1 MMSLDSV
8 LLEVT
13 GRLLVSNKTDYYLS
27 RLKHGYEIQRIKQD
41 NYNHSLEIFFMLPI
55 EALYKARERVLFQN
69 EDGYHQRNISD

>member
-1 MMSLDSV
+1 MSLDSV

-41 NYNHSLEIFFMLPI
+41 NYNHSLENFLCFL
-55 EALYKARERVLFQN
+55 LKRERVL
-69 EDGYHQRNISD
+69 YSKMKMATI